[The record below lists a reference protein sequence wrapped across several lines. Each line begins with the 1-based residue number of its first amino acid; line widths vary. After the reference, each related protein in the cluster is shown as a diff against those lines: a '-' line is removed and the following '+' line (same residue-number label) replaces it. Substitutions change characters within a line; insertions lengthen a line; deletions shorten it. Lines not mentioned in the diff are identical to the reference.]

1 MSASRTS
8 KSKIFDG
15 RLNLEQQRKRAKEL
29 LKSARNQQ
37 ADAQT
42 RIATHLPGKS
52 IDDLQLAD
60 SQLVIARENGF
71 ASWPKLK
78 SHIDRIT
85 EHQRQIA
92 SGHLPTL
99 DTPQTLHLR
108 CGSDIRHG
116 LELAG
121 FAGAFMEFSDPFCQG
136 PVPDVPLPD
145 FIETRARFIAS
156 SYRIDFPDALSRLQ
170 REYAGLATLGDYD
183 HVVLWFEHDS
193 YDQLILAFLLDFIA
207 TLRPRT
213 RLDLICVDRVPGVE
227 RFIGLGQLSPELL
240 IWCWDNARAP
250 VSDDMLTFGQAVW
263 RAIRALNPDALRAII
278 DNGQSP
284 IPCMI
289 AALDRHLR
297 ELPDPKS
304 GLGLTQKLTLQII
317 RDHGP
322 ITAGKIFG
330 HLMRSYDPLPFL
342 GDLMFWDVLVDMG
355 RAKMPLFTY
364 PEDPSQTPWPDRTLS
379 LSETGHEVL
388 SGTRNFTAFYTGE
401 RWVGGIRI
409 SGAKGP

>member
-8 KSKIFDG
+8 KSGIFDG

-29 LKSARNQQ
+29 LKSARAQQ
-37 ADAQT
+37 GDAQT
-42 RIATHLPGKS
+42 RISIHLPGKS
-52 IDDLQLAD
+52 IEDLQLAD

-99 DTPQTLHLR
+99 DTAQTLHLR
-108 CGSDIRHG
+108 CGSDISHC
-116 LELAG
+116 LKLAG

-193 YDQLILAFLLDFIA
+193 YDQLILVFLLDFIA
-207 TLRPRT
+207 NLRPQT

-240 IWCWDNARAP
+240 IWCWENARAP
-250 VSDDMLTFGQAVW
+250 VSDAMLECGQTVW
-263 RAIRALNPDALRAII
+263 PAIRASKPDALRAII

-297 ELPDPKS
+297 ELPDPGN
-304 GLGLTQKLTLQII
+304 GLGLTQELTLQILA
-317 RDHGP
+317 DFGP
-322 ITAGKIFG
+322 LPAGKVFG
-330 HLMRSYDPLPFL
+330 HLMLSYEPLPFL
-342 GDLMFWDVLVDMG
+342 GDLMFREILADM
-355 RAKMPLFTY
+355 KQTSSPLFDFADNQ
-364 PEDPSQTPWPDRTLS
+364 PHTPWPEQILS
-379 LSETGHEVL
+379 LTETGHEIL
-388 SGTRNFTAFYTGE
+388 SGTRNFMELYTGE

-409 SGAKGP
+409 TGAAVG